1 MIDYLLLG
9 HLTADLHPDGRTLG
23 GTVAYSTPVAHLL
36 GRHVGILTSCAHDEP
51 LLEPLRGLAEIVVQ
65 PAAHTTTFENR
76 YTSEGRL
83 QTIHRL
89 AEPLSLDSL
98 PAAWCAAP
106 AVHLA
111 PLVAEFDPR
120 IASTFPRALVML
132 TPQGLLRQWDA
143 AGRVTP
149 RPWYDEEALR
159 LARLVILSKQDI
171 QGYPHLEAQYAQIVE
186 QLIITDG
193 AQGGIVY
200 DRGQP
205 RPYAAY
211 PVEEVDATGA
221 GDVFATAL
229 LASLPRWLSDPRQP
243 QADELAQAVERA
255 VPLAARLAALAVT
268 RRGVAFFTPDEV
280 RPWLDA

>member
-23 GTVAYSTPVAHLL
+23 GTVAYSAPIAHLL
-36 GRHVGILTSCAHDEP
+36 GRQVGILTSCARDEP
-51 LLEPLRGLAEIVVQ
+51 LLEPLRGLAEIIVQ

-76 YTSEGRL
+76 YTDAGRV
-83 QTIHRL
+83 QTIHHL
-89 AEPLSLDSL
+89 AESLHLDSL
-98 PAAWCAAP
+98 PPAWRQAS

-120 IASTFPRALVML
+120 IARAFPQALVML

-149 RPWYDEEALR
+149 RPWYDEDSLS
-159 LARLVILSKQDI
+159 LARLVVLSKQDI

-193 AQGGIVY
+193 AQGGLVY

-211 PVEEVDATGA
+211 PVEEIDATGA

-229 LASLPRWLSDPRQP
+229 LARLPRWLSQP
-243 QADELAQAVERA
+243 QADELAQAVAQA
-255 VPLAARLAALAVT
+255 VPLAARLAAMAVT
-268 RRGVAFFTPDEV
+268 RRGVAFFTPADV